1 MALVINGVTY
11 IADDVKTTDDVVVG
25 DDLSVGDDATVT
37 GTLTVTEKAII
48 GDAGSTSHS
57 LSDDSMFVSGKFEV
71 DSTAYFD
78 GAAQFY
84 GAMASVATNGST
96 LGLRNNDET
105 VTIAVGQGAGG
116 VASTGDLCEAN
127 SLILG
132 CVARVTNAPGG
143 GATTIDIGITGSG
156 NADEL
161 IDGMSTALNTTAT
174 SPANNDGTQLPLLN
188 ASDTTLTLT
197 TDANVTGDDM
207 QVRVVVYSLRLG
219 PYTS

>member
-1 MALVINGVTY
+1 MGVTINGVKITAED
-11 IADDVKTTDDVVVG
+11 IEVTDDIVVG
-25 DDLSVGDDATVT
+25 DDLTVTDDATVT
-37 GTLTVTEKAII
+37 GVLTVTEKAII

-57 LSDDSMFVSGKFEV
+57 LSDDSLFVSGKLEV

-96 LGLRNNDET
+96 LGLRSNDET
-105 VTIAVGQGAGG
+105 VTISVGQGSGG
-116 VASTGDLCEAN
+116 VASSTNICEAN

-132 CVARVTNAPGG
+132 CVARITNAPGG
-143 GATTIDIGITGSG
+143 GATTLDIGITGSG

-174 SPANNDGTQLPLLN
+174 SAADNDGTQLPLLN

-197 TDANVTGDDM
+197 TDLDVTVDDM
-207 QVRVVVYSLRLG
+207 QVRIVVYSLRLG